1 MIEPQP
7 SFSFSF
13 GDIMIEKPPYP
24 HVGEIVHFIVHAF
37 GLFGRGDDLRKRLS
51 RFAKEKDFNIAKAN
65 TLIEDALLKPLRKID
80 SALATNIQAW
90 LTKLL
95 DDYKTIILMV
105 PTNMADRTTIIKIL
119 VDELFVPSTLAFVKK
134 LPDSALIEKWFETG
148 DTIAVKEVLS
158 WWMQTNGV
166 SEKELIDT
174 LCRDYENDDESI
186 RRLLQHWK
194 QGNVLP
200 EISSL
205 LKFKHLNGLVS
216 WLLLARAWQHTT
228 QVFAKTFGDKELF
241 IRLVHNLYQKK
252 REGFDPDCVRV
263 RVEPLDKHFLNNCLA
278 PVFEISLDEEKTVG
292 DEIRAQAALKNFEQ
306 NELSPYFRYFSEE
319 GWGNYYALCADY
331 EQALKHYQKA
341 FEHGAY
347 RAGEFLL
354 DILRKLL
361 MLAVFLGKGK
371 KNMIKQYYRWASVMG
386 LFSEDHDDPQLWEI
400 EKFRMA
406 FFKHFPPHGLY
417 QCVDKQIKVNKEE
430 TIEQESIRKMC
441 FSEDW
446 KKRPLDLRSPNRKF
460 KDCGPRARTQ
470 LMMFAMDAQQNDKL
484 KRLLEHGADPKIQAS
499 DGSTALMAA
508 LQNNNQEGAKLLL
521 QYELGESINAITKR
535 QNITTLQVAI
545 NNADLTIIRRIIE
558 KGADIEQGC
567 DHGPMTPLYHALSLI
582 GAGKETLKTTMM
594 KASPD
599 FLRRASPEFFA
610 LFDGCV
616 FDEDFE
622 TSISKR
628 LVESIDD
635 IDDEKFEDFMNSQ
648 QRINFNFSRFL
659 GVIDLLIEAGADVN
673 KRQSDVSGKVNH
685 SFSSFT
691 PFLFSA
697 EMGKIEVFRRLYKAG
712 GNLTDCTDLDFTII
726 TLALH
731 LHNFEL
737 VTYMLENCD
746 QDNLRSIVN
755 IQDKREGNTAVHW
768 ALRAFFIEMKLDSMP
783 EFGRKFERILEK
795 LLILEP
801 DLSLKNKEGLTA
813 AEMAARC
820 GMSSFAL
827 ELYRR
832 EVTKI

>member
-1 MIEPQP
+1 
-7 SFSFSF
+7 
-13 GDIMIEKPPYP
+13 MIEKKPYP

-37 GLFGRGDDLRKRLS
+37 GLFGRGDDLRKRLN
-51 RFAKEKDFNIAKAN
+51 RFAKEKDFNIAEAN
-65 TLIEDALLKPLRKID
+65 TLIDEVLLKPLRKID

-95 DDYKTIILMV
+95 DDYKTIILTV
-105 PTNMADRTTIIKIL
+105 PTNMAVRTTIIKIL
-119 VDELFVPSTLAFVKK
+119 IDELFVPSTLVFLKK

-186 RRLLQHWK
+186 RRLLQRWK
-194 QGNVLP
+194 QGNGLP

-216 WLLLARAWQHTT
+216 WLLLARAWQYTT
-228 QVFAKTFGDKELF
+228 QVFAETFGDKELF

-263 RVEPLDKHFLNNCLA
+263 RLEPLDKHFLNNCLA

-306 NELSPYFRYFSEE
+306 NELSPYFRYFYEE
-319 GWGNYYALCADY
+319 GWGDYYALCADY

-347 RAGEFLL
+347 RAGEFLP

-361 MLAVFLGKGK
+361 MLAAFLGK
-371 KNMIKQYYRWASVMG
+371 KNIINQHYRWASVMG
-386 LFSEDHDDPQLWEI
+386 LFSEDHNVPQLWEI

-406 FFKHFPPHGLY
+406 FFNHFPPHGLY
-417 QCVDKQIKVNKEE
+417 QCVDKQIKENMEK
-430 TIEQESIRKMC
+430 TIKQEGIRKIC

-446 KKRPLDLRSPNRKF
+446 KKRPLDLRNPNRKF

-470 LMMFAMDAQQNDKL
+470 LMMFAIDAQNDKL
-484 KRLLEHGADPKIQAS
+484 KRLLEHSADPKIQAS
-499 DGSTALMAA
+499 DGSTALMVA
-508 LQNNNQEGAKLLL
+508 LQNNNQEGAELLL
-521 QYELGESINAITKR
+521 QYELGDSINARTQR

-545 NNADLTIIRRIIE
+545 NNADLSVIRRIIE

-567 DHGPMTPLYHALSLI
+567 DCGPMTPLYHALNLI
-582 GAGKETLKTTMM
+582 GGKKETLKATNMM
-594 KASPD
+594 KAD

-635 IDDEKFEDFMNSQ
+635 IDDEKFEDFMDSQ
-648 QRINFNFSRFL
+648 QLINFNFSRFL
-659 GVIDLLIEAGADVN
+659 GVIDLLIEAGVDVN

-685 SFSSFT
+685 SSSSFT
-691 PFLFSA
+691 PFLLSA
-697 EMGKIEVFRRLYKAG
+697 ELGKIEIFRRLYKAG
-712 GNLTDCTDLDFTII
+712 GNLTDRTDLDFTII

-737 VTYMLENCD
+737 VTYILENCD

-768 ALRAFFIEMKLDSMP
+768 ALRAFFIERKL
-783 EFGRKFERILEK
+783 ETKFGRILEK

-820 GMSSFAL
+820 GLSSFAL

>member
-1 MIEPQP
+1 
-7 SFSFSF
+7 
-13 GDIMIEKPPYP
+13 MIEKKPYP

-51 RFAKEKDFNIAKAN
+51 RFADEKDFNIAKAN
-65 TLIEDALLKPLRKID
+65 ILIDDALLKPLRKID

-95 DDYKTIILMV
+95 DDYKTIILMA

-119 VDELFVPSTLAFVKK
+119 VDELFVPSTLVFMKK
-134 LPDSALIEKWFETG
+134 LPDSALIEKWFESG

-158 WWMQTNGV
+158 WWMQANGV

-186 RRLLQHWK
+186 RRLLQRWK
-194 QGNVLP
+194 QGNGLP

-205 LKFKHLNGLVS
+205 LKFKRLNGLVS

-263 RVEPLDKHFLNNCLA
+263 RLEPLDNHFLNNCLA

-306 NELSPYFRYFSEE
+306 NELSPYFRYFYEE

-347 RAGEFLL
+347 RAGEFLP

-361 MLAVFLGKGK
+361 MLAAFLGK
-371 KNMIKQYYRWASVMG
+371 KNIINQYYRWASVMG
-386 LFSEDHDDPQLWEI
+386 LFSEDHNVPQLWEI

-417 QCVDKQIKVNKEE
+417 QCVDKQIKVNMEK
-430 TIEQESIRKMC
+430 TIEQERIRKMC

-470 LMMFAMDAQQNDKL
+470 LMMFAGNAQNDKL
-484 KRLLEHGADPKIQAS
+484 KHLLEHGADPKIQAT
-499 DGSTALMAA
+499 DGSTALMVA
-508 LQNNNQEGAKLLL
+508 LQNNNQEGAKLFL
-521 QYELGESINAITKR
+521 QYELGDSINAITKR

-545 NNADLTIIRRIIE
+545 DNADLTIIHRLIE
-558 KGADIEQGC
+558 KGADIEQAC
-567 DHGPMTPLYHALSLI
+567 DYGPMTPLYHALNLI
-582 GAGKETLKTTMM
+582 GGEITKNKLVTHRMN
-594 KASPD
+594 ASPD
-599 FLRRASPEFFA
+599 FFRRASPEFFA
-610 LFDGCV
+610 LFDGCIL
-616 FDEDFE
+616 DEDFE

-628 LVESIDD
+628 LGEYIDD
-635 IDDEKFEDFMNSQ
+635 IDDEKFDEYMDSQ
-648 QRINFNFSRFL
+648 QLINFNFSRFL
-659 GVIDLLIEAGADVN
+659 SVIDLLIEAGADVN

-685 SFSSFT
+685 SSNSFT
-691 PFLFSA
+691 PFLYSA

-726 TLALH
+726 TLALCQH
-731 LHNFEL
+731 KFEL
-737 VTYMLENCD
+737 VTYILENCD

-768 ALRAFFIEMKLDSMP
+768 ALRAFFIEMDYMP
-783 EFGRKFERILEK
+783 EFGRKFGRILDK

-801 DLSLKNKEGLTA
+801 DLRLKNKEGLSA

>member
-1 MIEPQP
+1 
-7 SFSFSF
+7 
-13 GDIMIEKPPYP
+13 MIEKTPYP

-51 RFAKEKDFNIAKAN
+51 RFADEKDFNIAEAN
-65 TLIEDALLKPLRKID
+65 TLIDDALLKPLRKID

-95 DDYKTIILMV
+95 DDYKTIILTV
-105 PTNMADRTTIIKIL
+105 PTNLADRTTIVKIL

-148 DTIAVKEVLS
+148 DTIAFKEVLS

-241 IRLVHNLYQKK
+241 IKLVHNLYQKK
-252 REGFDPDCVRV
+252 REGFDRVRV
-263 RVEPLDKHFLNNCLA
+263 RLEPLDNHFLNNCLA

-292 DEIRAQAALKNFEQ
+292 DEIRAQAALQNFEQ
-306 NELSPYFRYFSEE
+306 NELSPYFRYFYEE
-319 GWGNYYALCADY
+319 GWGDYYALCADY

-347 RAGEFLL
+347 RAGEFLP

-361 MLAVFLGKGK
+361 MLAAFLGK
-371 KNMIKQYYRWASVMG
+371 KNIINQYYRWASVMG
-386 LFSEDHDDPQLWEI
+386 LFSEDHNVPQLWEI

-417 QCVDKQIKVNKEE
+417 QCVDKQIKVNMEKA
-430 TIEQESIRKMC
+430 IKQESIRKMC

-446 KKRPLDLRSPNRKF
+446 KKRPLDLRHPNRKF

-470 LMMFAMDAQQNDKL
+470 LMMFAMDAQNDKL

-521 QYELGESINAITKR
+521 QYELGDSINAITKR

-545 NNADLTIIRRIIE
+545 DNADLTIIRRIIE

-567 DHGPMTPLYHALSLI
+567 DYGLMTPLYHALTLNLI
-582 GAGKETLKTTMM
+582 GTKKETLKTSLMTM
-594 KASPD
+594 KAD
-599 FLRRASPEFFA
+599 FLRRAEPEFFA

-635 IDDEKFEDFMNSQ
+635 DKFEDLMDSQ
-648 QRINFNFSRFL
+648 QLINFNFSRFL

-673 KRQSDVSGKVNH
+673 KRQSNVSLYHTAN
-685 SFSSFT
+685 SFT
-691 PFLFSA
+691 PFLLSA
-697 EMGKIEVFRRLYKAG
+697 ELGKIEIFRRLYKAG

-737 VTYMLENCD
+737 VTYILENCD

-783 EFGRKFERILEK
+783 EFGRILDK

-801 DLSLKNKEGLTA
+801 DLRLKNKEGLTA

>member
-1 MIEPQP
+1 M
-7 SFSFSF
+7 FNA
-13 GDIMIEKPPYP
+13 GDVMTEETPYP

-51 RFAKEKDFNIAKAN
+51 RFAKEKDFNIAEAN
-65 TLIEDALLKPLRKID
+65 TLIDKALLEPLRKID

-95 DDYKTIILMV
+95 DDYKTIILTV
-105 PTNMADRTTIIKIL
+105 PTNMAARTTIIKIL
-119 VDELFVPSTLAFVKK
+119 IDELFVPSTLVFMKK
-134 LPDSALIEKWFETG
+134 LPDSALIEKWFESG

-166 SEKELIDT
+166 SEKELIDA
-174 LCRDYENDDESI
+174 LCRYYDNDDESI
-186 RRLLQHWK
+186 RRLLQRWK
-194 QGNVLP
+194 QGNGLP
-200 EISSL
+200 EIGSL
-205 LKFKHLNGLVS
+205 LKFKHLNSLVS
-216 WLLLARAWQHTT
+216 WLLLARAWQYTT

-306 NELSPYFRYFSEE
+306 NELSPYFRYFYEE
-319 GWGNYYALCADY
+319 GWGDYYALRADY

-347 RAGEFLL
+347 RAGEYLL

-361 MLAVFLGKGK
+361 MLAAFLGK
-371 KNMIKQYYRWASVMG
+371 KNIINQYYRWASVMG
-386 LFSEDHDDPQLWEI
+386 LFSEDHNVPQLWEI

-406 FFKHFPPHGLY
+406 FFNHFPPHGLY
-417 QCVDKQIKVNKEE
+417 QCVDKQIKVNMEK
-430 TIEQESIRKMC
+430 TIEQESIRKIC
-441 FSEDW
+441 FSKDW
-446 KKRPLDLRSPNRKF
+446 KKRPLYLRYPNRKF

-470 LMMFAMDAQQNDKL
+470 LMMFAMDAQNDKL

-521 QYELGESINAITKR
+521 QYELGDSINARTKR

-545 NNADLTIIRRIIE
+545 DNADLSVIRRIIE
-558 KGADIEQGC
+558 KGADVEQAC
-567 DHGPMTPLYHALSLI
+567 DYGPMTPLYHALNLI
-582 GAGKETLKTTMM
+582 GTKKERLKTTMM
-594 KASPD
+594 KVSAD
-599 FLRRASPEFFA
+599 FFRRASPEIFA

-616 FDEDFE
+616 FDNDFE
-622 TSISKR
+622 TSIFKR
-628 LVESIDD
+628 LVEYIDD
-635 IDDEKFEDFMNSQ
+635 INDEKFEDLMDFNPLV
-648 QRINFNFSRFL
+648 NFNFSRFL

-685 SFSSFT
+685 SSSSFT
-691 PFLFSA
+691 PFLLSA
-697 EMGKIEVFRRLYKAG
+697 ELGNIEIFRRLYKAG
-712 GNLTDCTDLDFTII
+712 GNLTDCTDLDFTIL

-731 LHNFEL
+731 LHKFEL
-737 VTYMLENCD
+737 VTYILKNCD
-746 QDNLRSIVN
+746 QNNLRSIVN

-768 ALRAFFIEMKLDSMP
+768 ALRAFFIERKLKP
-783 EFGRKFERILEK
+783 KFWRILEK

-820 GMSSFAL
+820 GMPSFAL

-832 EVTKI
+832 EVTHEKCSTTPTSEISSAH

>member
-1 MIEPQP
+1 
-7 SFSFSF
+7 
-13 GDIMIEKPPYP
+13 MIEKNPYP

-51 RFAKEKDFNIAKAN
+51 RFADEKDFNIAEAN
-65 TLIEDALLKPLRKID
+65 TLIDDALLKPLRKID

-95 DDYKTIILMV
+95 DDYKTIILTV
-105 PTNMADRTTIIKIL
+105 PTNLADRTTIVKIL

-134 LPDSALIEKWFETG
+134 LPDSALIEKWFESG

-347 RAGEFLL
+347 RAGEFLP

-417 QCVDKQIKVNKEE
+417 QCVDKQIKVNKEK
-430 TIEQESIRKMC
+430 TIEQERIRKMC

-470 LMMFAMDAQQNDKL
+470 LMMFAIDAQNDKL
-484 KRLLEHGADPKIQAS
+484 KRLLEHGADPKIQAT
-499 DGSTALMAA
+499 DGSTALMVA

-521 QYELGESINAITKR
+521 QYELGESINAITKK

-567 DHGPMTPLYHALSLI
+567 NYGPITPLYHALSLI
-582 GAGKETLKTTMM
+582 GAKKETLKATTMM

-628 LVESIDD
+628 IVESIDD
-635 IDDEKFEDFMNSQ
+635 IDDDKFEDFMNSQ
-648 QRINFNFSRFL
+648 QLINFNFSRFL
-659 GVIDLLIEAGADVN
+659 SVIDLLIEAGADVN
-673 KRQSDVSGKVNH
+673 KRQSDVSGDH

-697 EMGKIEVFRRLYKAG
+697 ELGKIEIFRRLYKAG
-712 GNLTDCTDLDFTII
+712 GNLTDRTDLDFTII

-801 DLSLKNKEGLTA
+801 DLRLKNKEGLSA

>member
-1 MIEPQP
+1 
-7 SFSFSF
+7 
-13 GDIMIEKPPYP
+13 MIEKTPYP

-37 GLFGRGDDLRKRLS
+37 ALFGRGDDLRKRLS
-51 RFAKEKDFNIAKAN
+51 RFADEKDFNIAKAN
-65 TLIEDALLKPLRKID
+65 ILIDDALLKPLRKID

-95 DDYKTIILMV
+95 DDYKTIILTV
-105 PTNMADRTTIIKIL
+105 PTNLADRTTIIKIL

-148 DTIAVKEVLS
+148 DTIAIKEVLS

-186 RRLLQHWK
+186 RRLLQRWK
-194 QGNVLP
+194 QGNGLP

-241 IRLVHNLYQKK
+241 IKLVHNLYQKK

-263 RVEPLDKHFLNNCLA
+263 RLEPLDNHFLNNCLA

-347 RAGEFLL
+347 RAGEFLP

-361 MLAVFLGKGK
+361 MLAAFLGKGK
-371 KNMIKQYYRWASVMG
+371 KNIINQYYRWASVMG
-386 LFSEDHDDPQLWEI
+386 LFSEDHNVPQLWEI

-417 QCVDKQIKVNKEE
+417 QCVDKQIKVNMEKA
-430 TIEQESIRKMC
+430 IKQESIRKMC
-441 FSEDW
+441 FSKDW

-470 LMMFAMDAQQNDKL
+470 LMMFAGNAQNDKL
-484 KRLLEHGADPKIQAS
+484 KRLLERGADPKIQAS
-499 DGSTALMAA
+499 DGSTALMVA
-508 LQNNNQEGAKLLL
+508 LQNNNQEGAKLFL
-521 QYELGESINAITKR
+521 QYELGDSINAITKR

-545 NNADLTIIRRIIE
+545 DNADLTIIHRLIE
-558 KGADIEQGC
+558 KGADIEQAC
-567 DHGPMTPLYHALSLI
+567 DYGPMTPLYHALNLI
-582 GAGKETLKTTMM
+582 GGGK
-594 KASPD
+594 
-599 FLRRASPEFFA
+599 
-610 LFDGCV
+610 
-616 FDEDFE
+616 
-622 TSISKR
+622 
-628 LVESIDD
+628 
-635 IDDEKFEDFMNSQ
+635 
-648 QRINFNFSRFL
+648 
-659 GVIDLLIEAGADVN
+659 
-673 KRQSDVSGKVNH
+673 
-685 SFSSFT
+685 
-691 PFLFSA
+691 
-697 EMGKIEVFRRLYKAG
+697 
-712 GNLTDCTDLDFTII
+712 
-726 TLALH
+726 
-731 LHNFEL
+731 
-737 VTYMLENCD
+737 
-746 QDNLRSIVN
+746 
-755 IQDKREGNTAVHW
+755 
-768 ALRAFFIEMKLDSMP
+768 
-783 EFGRKFERILEK
+783 
-795 LLILEP
+795 
-801 DLSLKNKEGLTA
+801 
-813 AEMAARC
+813 
-820 GMSSFAL
+820 
-827 ELYRR
+827 
-832 EVTKI
+832 